1 MPDGGAA
8 ALVHGLDIRIETSGP
23 IPDHGVLVVSNHR
36 SYLDI
41 VVILSHLDAA
51 FLAKMELRSWPI
63 FGWAANKGNTVFVDR
78 SSAES
83 RARARD
89 ALAER
94 LAQGISVVVFPEGTT
109 TAGPGLLPFK
119 NGIFH
124 LACKKDIPVV
134 PVAVSYENPKAAWIG
149 DDFFLPH
156 FLEIFKTS
164 PLKARLS
171 FGPEIRKENGD
182 ILKATAH
189 SSIQHQL
196 HAMQSAPS
204 SIQLPAIKNL
214 RPCGP

>member
-1 MPDGGAA
+1 MEPGPGGWPCQTVAA

-23 IPDHGVLVVSNHR
+23 IPDHGALVVSNHR

-41 VVILSHLDAA
+41 
-51 FLAKMELRSWPI
+51 
-63 FGWAANKGNTVFVDR
+63 
-78 SSAES
+78 
-83 RARARD
+83 
-89 ALAER
+89 
-94 LAQGISVVVFPEGTT
+94 VVVFPEGTT

-171 FGPEIRKENGD
+171 FGPEIREENGD